1 MNHVEKTFILVAR
14 DATTLERQSLSEVIK
29 GVFEHRCSPEDFLLS
44 LQAKAPDQP
53 DNPAEIG
60 TTDPAIDSSDSGST
74 SPTPMANG
82 SALMN
87 TNLDEKS
94 DDL

>member
-1 MNHVEKTFILVAR
+1 MNHVEKSFILVAC
-14 DATTLERQSLSEVIK
+14 DATTRERQPLSEVIK
-29 GVFEHRCSPEDFLLS
+29 GVFEHRCSPEDFTLS

-60 TTDPAIDSSDSGST
+60 TTEPAIDSSESAST
-74 SPTPMANG
+74 SPTPLENG
-82 SALMN
+82 SALMD
-87 TNLDEKS
+87 TNLDERS

>member
-1 MNHVEKTFILVAR
+1 MNHVEKTFILVAC
-14 DATTLERQSLSEVIK
+14 DATTLERQSLSEVIRA
-29 GVFEHRCSPEDFLLS
+29 VFEHRCSPEDFTLS
-44 LQAKAPDQP
+44 LHAKAPDQP

-60 TTDPAIDSSDSGST
+60 TATAAIDSSDSGST
-74 SPTPMANG
+74 SPTPMDNG
-82 SALMN
+82 SALMD

>member
-1 MNHVEKTFILVAR
+1 MNHVEKTFILVAC
-14 DATTLERQSLSEVIK
+14 DATTLDRQPLSEVIE
-29 GVFEHRCSPEDFLLS
+29 GVFEHRCSPEDFSLS
-44 LQAKAPDQP
+44 LHAKAPDQP

-60 TTDPAIDSSDSGST
+60 TARAAIDSSDSAST
-74 SPTPMANG
+74 SPTPMSNG
-82 SALMN
+82 SALMD

>member
-1 MNHVEKTFILVAR
+1 MNHVEKTFILVAC
-14 DATTLERQSLSEVIK
+14 DATTHERQSLSEVIK
-29 GVFEHRCSPEDFLLS
+29 GVFEHRCSPEDFSLS

-53 DNPAEIG
+53 DNPAEIAAAKA
-60 TTDPAIDSSDSGST
+60 AIDSSESAST
-74 SPTPMANG
+74 SPTPLENG
-82 SALMN
+82 SALMD